1 MVPMG
6 SALLRFSSPGAL
18 AMPAQAK
25 PRARL
30 RAGNVQL
37 QGSGDYA
44 GSFACAV
51 SPRPPF
57 TGNLILAGQWLEPA
71 EQDIEPA
78 EGSGVE
84 NLVGY
89 DARQKRSVESAAKD
103 FGAAGSDRGI
113 GCLRGVLS
121 MTPAVNEDP
130 NLPCAANRNVCST
143 ASRITSLRITSLRIT
158 SLGMHFEWIGRS
170 GRVRPQTGSMPTI
183 VFGEALRSPR
193 VFRSAN

>member
-1 MVPMG
+1 MG

-51 SPRPPF
+51 SPLPPF

-71 EQDIEPA
+71 ERDIEPA

-143 ASRITSLRITSLRIT
+143 ASRITSLRITSL
-158 SLGMHFEWIGRS
+158 GMHFEWIGRS
-170 GRVRPQTGSMPTI
+170 GRVRPQTGSMPAI